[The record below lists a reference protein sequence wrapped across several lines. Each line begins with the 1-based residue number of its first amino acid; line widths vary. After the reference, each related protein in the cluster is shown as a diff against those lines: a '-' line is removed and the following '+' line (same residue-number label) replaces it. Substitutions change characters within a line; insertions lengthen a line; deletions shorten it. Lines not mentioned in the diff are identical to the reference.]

1 MNRDELNEIY
11 RELEN
16 RMQEIVAPFASLH
29 KGFDFSCGYYSGHY
43 HKNAEGK
50 YVMDFFPIPVVMV
63 KGLCDIEI
71 DLDKVSVSTKLR
83 REVAL
88 NYSYEKL
95 SGYEFEAYGVDG
107 YLDDFYVKGNSYSEL
122 VENIAS
128 SKETEIGFSFLFSG
142 DVDAEEIYKC
152 VKFLRKEGFF
162 Y

>member
-1 MNRDELNEIY
+1 MNRDELNELY

-16 RMQEIVAPFASLH
+16 RMHKIIAPFASLH
-29 KGFDFSCGYYSGHY
+29 KGYDFSCGYYSGHY
-43 HKNAEGK
+43 HKNVEGK
-50 YVMDFFPIPVVMV
+50 YMMDFFPIPVVTV

-95 SGYEFEAYGVDG
+95 LGYEFEAYGVDE

-128 SKETEIGFSFLFSG
+128 SKEKEIGFSFLFFE
-142 DVDAEEIYKC
+142 DVGAEEIYKC

>member
-1 MNRDELNEIY
+1 MNRDELNAIY

-16 RMQEIVAPFASLH
+16 RMHKIVAPFTSLH

-50 YVMDFFPIPVVMV
+50 YVMDFFPIPVVTV

-71 DLDKVSVSTKLR
+71 DLDKVSVSTKLK
-83 REVAL
+83 REVAV

-95 SGYEFEAYGVDG
+95 SDYKFEAYGVDG
-107 YLDDFYVKGNSYSEL
+107 YLDDFYVKGNAYAEF

-128 SKETEIGFSFLFSG
+128 SKEEEIGFSFLFSREA
-142 DVDAEEIYKC
+142 DAEVIYKC

>member
-1 MNRDELNEIY
+1 M
-11 RELEN
+11 
-16 RMQEIVAPFASLH
+16 
-29 KGFDFSCGYYSGHY
+29 
-43 HKNAEGK
+43 
-50 YVMDFFPIPVVMV
+50 
-63 KGLCDIEI
+63 CDIEI

-95 SGYEFEAYGVDG
+95 SDYEFEAYGVDE

-122 VENIAS
+122 VDNIAR
-128 SKETEIGFSFLFSG
+128 SKEIEIGFSFLFSE
-142 DVDAEEIYKC
+142 DVGAEEIYKC

>member
-16 RMQEIVAPFASLH
+16 RMHRIVALFTSLH
-29 KGFDFSCGYYSGHY
+29 KGFDCSCGYYSGHY

-50 YVMDFFPIPVVMV
+50 YVMNFFPIPVVTV

-95 SGYEFEAYGVDG
+95 SDYEFEAYGVDE

-122 VENIAS
+122 VDNIAR
-128 SKETEIGFSFLFSG
+128 SKEIEIGFSFLFSE
-142 DVDAEEIYKC
+142 DVGAEEIYKC
-152 VKFLRKEGFF
+152 VKFLRTEGFF

>member
-1 MNRDELNEIY
+1 MNRDELNELY

-16 RMQEIVAPFASLH
+16 RMHKIIAPFASLH
-29 KGFDFSCGYYSGHY
+29 KGYDFSCGYYSGHY
-43 HKNAEGK
+43 HKNVEGK
-50 YVMDFFPIPVVMV
+50 YMMDFFPIPVVTV

-83 REVAL
+83 REEAL

-95 SGYEFEAYGVDG
+95 SGYEFEAYGVDE

-128 SKETEIGFSFLFSG
+128 SKEKEIGFSFLFSE
-142 DVDAEEIYKC
+142 DVGAEEIYKC

>member
-1 MNRDELNEIY
+1 MRRDELNDIY
-11 RELEN
+11 RKLEN
-16 RMQEIVAPFASLH
+16 RMHRIVALFTSLH
-29 KGFDFSCGYYSGHY
+29 KGFDCSCGYYSGHY

-50 YVMDFFPIPVVMV
+50 YVMNFFPIPVVTV

-95 SGYEFEAYGVDG
+95 SDYEFEAYGVDE

-122 VENIAS
+122 VDNIAR
-128 SKETEIGFSFLFSG
+128 SKEIEIGFSFLFSE
-142 DVDAEEIYKC
+142 DVGAEEIYKC
-152 VKFLRKEGFF
+152 VKFLRTEGFF